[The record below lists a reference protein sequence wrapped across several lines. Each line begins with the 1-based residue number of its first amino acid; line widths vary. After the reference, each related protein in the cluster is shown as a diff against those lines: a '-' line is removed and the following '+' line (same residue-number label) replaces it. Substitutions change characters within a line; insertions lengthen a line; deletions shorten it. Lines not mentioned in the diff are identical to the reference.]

1 MSAFSILSP
10 SFSFFLTLAQSHR
23 QEQMHSNVCTLSLSL
38 SLSLSHTHTHKDA
51 APNTHTQ
58 THTHTPHTH
67 KDTAPNA
74 HSRTQSFNSPSLFI
88 SHYFGFLN
96 TPKSLLALFLSQY
109 DRDNFLILLHLP
121 KKKLFDRVASILLFV
136 LFFVA
141 FFLLPIDS
149 SFHIFTTFISLRL
162 YLLQFL
168 SLSSFFLNLFYDLNS
183 FPPSP
188 FLDVIMA

>member
-1 MSAFSILSP
+1 MCA
-10 SFSFFLTLAQSHR
+10 R
-23 QEQMHSNVCTLSLSL
+23 SLSL
-38 SLSLSHTHTHKDA
+38 S
-51 APNTHTQ
+51 
-58 THTHTPHTH
+58 HTH

-74 HSRTQSFNSPSLFI
+74 HSRTQSFNSPSHFI

-109 DRDNFLILLHLP
+109 DRNNFLILLHLP

-141 FFLLPIDS
+141 FFLFTNRFFFPHL
-149 SFHIFTTFISLRL
+149 HILYLSLSL
-162 YLLQFL
+162 SLLQFL
-168 SLSSFFLNLFYDLNS
+168 YLSSFFLNLFYDLNS